1 MKAFARQAAAL
12 SGSGLSGEGFHFSGF
27 LPSKDAQR
35 DSALQSLIDSP
46 SVLVFY
52 EAPHRVLDTV
62 NAMRRLFGDQRRIV
76 IARELSK
83 LFEQIH
89 RCALS
94 EAHEWLAADAN
105 RQRGEFVLL
114 IEGANRGDIDTDS
127 MLEARRLLTILLE
140 ECPVSQAAALAAKI
154 TKIKKNTL
162 YAMALEIA
170 NPSS

>member
-1 MKAFARQAAAL
+1 
-12 SGSGLSGEGFHFSGF
+12 
-27 LPSKDAQR
+27 
-35 DSALQSLIDSP
+35 
-46 SVLVFY
+46 
-52 EAPHRVLDTV
+52 
-62 NAMRRLFGDQRRIV
+62 
-76 IARELSK
+76 
-83 LFEQIH
+83 
-89 RCALS
+89 
-94 EAHEWLAADAN
+94 
-105 RQRGEFVLL
+105 VLL